1 MNFKHAISRL
11 CLLVLTLLGIGCTQG
26 NNMKDIDYSTYYSD
40 PAEIELIKAVMNGD
54 ASTVRRLA
62 ASGVNL
68 NAVGKYEITPLR
80 TALKCQQKEIVALLL
95 QLGVDPNFT
104 TPGKAVPAFV
114 ALKLDDPD
122 YLNMLL
128 AHGLDPNLQEDGAP
142 LVFMAIR
149 EGQWSHF
156 KTLINKGA
164 DIQSRSRNNSTL
176 ALELV
181 GVSQYDLAKALILHG
196 ADFTTPNNTGL
207 TVLEVLVNDQTR
219 LCADPR
225 HPACLKRAELLR
237 MLKEKGV
244 DVPPGLPG
252 MS

>member
-1 MNFKHAISRL
+1 MNIKHAISRL
-11 CLLVLTLLGIGCTQG
+11 CLLVLTLLGIGCSQG
-26 NNMKDIDYSTYYSD
+26 NNMNDIDYSKDYSN

-80 TALKCQQKEIVALLL
+80 TAIKCQQKEIVALLL

-104 TPGKAVPAFV
+104 TPGKAVPAFI

-128 AHGLDPNLQEDGAP
+128 AHGLDPNLQEDGDP

-149 EGQWSHF
+149 EGQWAHF

-164 DIQSRSRNNSTL
+164 DIKTRSSNNSTL
-176 ALELV
+176 VLELV

-196 ADFTTPNNTGL
+196 ADFTTPDNTGL
-207 TVLEVLVNDQTR
+207 TVLEILVNDQTR

-225 HPACLKRAELLR
+225 HPACLKRAELLQ
-237 MLKEKGV
+237 MLKERGV

>member
-1 MNFKHAISRL
+1 MNIKHAISRL

-26 NNMKDIDYSTYYSD
+26 NNMNDIDYSKDYSD
-40 PAEIELIKAVMNGD
+40 PTEIELIKAVMNGD

-68 NAVGKYEITPLR
+68 SAVGKYENTPLR
-80 TALKCQQKEIVALLL
+80 TALECRQKEIVALLL

-104 TPGKAVPAFV
+104 TPGKAVSAIV
-114 ALKLDDPD
+114 ALEIEDPD

-128 AHGLDPNLQEDGAP
+128 AHGLDPNLKEDGEP
-142 LVFMAIR
+142 LVFAAIR

-164 DIQSRSRNNSTL
+164 DIQSRSSNNSTL
-176 ALELV
+176 VLDLV
-181 GVSQYDLAKALILHG
+181 SVSQYDLAKALMLHG
-196 ADFTTPNNTGL
+196 ADFTSPDNTGL
-207 TVLEVLVNDQTR
+207 TVLERLVNDQTR

-225 HPACLKRAELLR
+225 HPACLKRAELLQ
-237 MLKEKGV
+237 MLKERGV

>member
-1 MNFKHAISRL
+1 MNIKHAISRL
-11 CLLVLTLLGIGCTQG
+11 CLLVLTLLGIGCSQG
-26 NNMKDIDYSTYYSD
+26 NNMNDIDYSTYYSD
-40 PAEIELIKAVMNGD
+40 PTEVELIKAVMNGD

-68 NAVGKYEITPLR
+68 NAVGKYENTPISV
-80 TALKCQQKEIVALLL
+80 ALDCQQKEIVALLL

-104 TPGKAVPAFV
+104 TPGKAVPAFI

-128 AHGLDPNLQEDGAP
+128 AHGLDPNLQEDGDP

-149 EGQWSHF
+149 EGQWAHF

-164 DIQSRSRNNSTL
+164 DIKTRSRNNSTL
-176 ALELV
+176 VLELV

-196 ADFTTPNNTGL
+196 ADFTTPDNTGL
-207 TVLEVLVNDQTR
+207 TVLEILVNDQTR

-225 HPACLKRAELLR
+225 HPACLKRAELLQ
-237 MLKEKGV
+237 MLKERGV